1 MNRKIGLVE
10 RAIERLSPL
19 ESACTL
25 CPRDCRVDRTKG
37 AEGVCRTG
45 RQASVSHALLHF
57 GEEPVISGA
66 SGSGT
71 IFFSG
76 CNLKC
81 VFCQNYE
88 ISHDLEGEEAT
99 PGRLTALMFRVREL
113 GCHNLNLVTPTHV
126 VPQVLE
132 ALESAVEDGFD
143 LPIVYNTGGYD
154 SLEVLRLLDGVV
166 DIYMPDMKYGDAGP
180 ALSHSHVPD
189 YPAVNRAAVRE
200 MHRQVGDLV
209 LDRGGIAFRG
219 LLVRH
224 LVLPDGLAGSESVFR
239 FLAGEVSRS
248 TWVNVM
254 AQYRPAYRA
263 RHLPPL
269 DRAPTEEEVDEAR
282 ALARLFGLALLEDRS
297 FPRPVVP

>member
-1 MNRKIGLVE
+1 MSSWG
-10 RAIERLSPL
+10 P
-19 ESACTL
+19 
-25 CPRDCRVDRTKG
+25 
-37 AEGVCRTG
+37 
-45 RQASVSHALLHF
+45 HH
-57 GEEPVISGA
+57 GEEDPIRGWR
-66 SGSGT
+66 GSGT
-71 IFFSG
+71 VFFSR

-81 VFCQNYE
+81 DFCQNSG
-88 ISHDLEGEEAT
+88 ISQLGEGREAT
-99 PGRLTALMFRVREL
+99 PGALAGIFLALQQE
-113 GCHNLNLVTPTHV
+113 GCHNVNLVSPTHV
-126 VPQVLE
+126 LPQILE
-132 ALESAVEDGFD
+132 ALVSAADAGLSIPLVW
-143 LPIVYNTGGYD
+143 NTGGYE
-154 SLEVLRLLDGVV
+154 SLSSLALLDGVV

-224 LVLPDGLAGSESVFR
+224 LVLPGGLAGSESVFR